1 MRVNGAIGYYITEV
15 FTMKKIVAILMAG
28 LMTATAFAG
37 CGGSGEKTESKT
49 ESSKAEATA
58 DSATADSAAE
68 DWAYLES
75 KGSLTIGITYFE
87 PMNYKDEN
95 GKLTGFETEFSEAV
109 CKELNLEPKFQ
120 EIDWDS
126 KELELKSKSIDCIWN
141 GLTITPERQENMDIT
156 KPYLENKQVMVC
168 KKENVQAYAESV
180 DGLNIVAEAG
190 SAGEEV
196 AQSDEFFS
204 GAKYESVQSQATAL
218 LEVKAGTADIA
229 VIDYVMSIGTLSEGS
244 DYTDL
249 AVVEAKSFSPEQYGI
264 ALRKNSPVT
273 LEKFNAAIKALYDN
287 GKLKEIAEKYKLDSL
302 LVAQ

>member
-1 MRVNGAIGYYITEV
+1 
-15 FTMKKIVAILMAG
+15 MKKIVAILMAG

-49 ESSKAEATA
+49 ESSKAEAITGA
-58 DSATADSAAE
+58 ATADSAAE

-95 GKLTGFETEFSEAV
+95 GELTGFETEFAKAV
-109 CKELNLEPKFQ
+109 CEELKLTPKFQ

-156 KPYLENKQVMVC
+156 NPYMENKQVMVC
-168 KKENVQAYAESV
+168 KKENVAKYAESV
-180 DGLNIVAEAG
+180 DGANVVAEAG

-196 AQSDEFFS
+196 AQGDEFFS
-204 GAKYESVQSQATAL
+204 GANYESVQSQATAL

-249 AVVEAKSFSPEQYGI
+249 GVVEAKSFAPEQYGI

-273 LEKFNAAIKALYDN
+273 LEKFNAAIKAVSES
-287 GKLKEIAEKYKLDSL
+287 GKLKTIADKYKLGEL
-302 LVAQ
+302 LVVK